1 MARQSFF
8 EARAEELPRQAAV
21 LLQNCGSLMQLC
33 VRVSGTVKGVALNGS
48 KVLGVKVDDYELP
61 ADAILIALGPWS
73 VHAISWFPKANLP
86 EIYGMRAHSVVV
98 RQPQAPPHAL
108 FLPNDMGEVN
118 LLILFQSFTI

>member
-1 MARQSFF
+1 
-8 EARAEELPRQAAV
+8 
-21 LLQNCGSLMQLC
+21 MQLC
-33 VRVSGTVKGVALNGS
+33 VRVTGTVKGVALNGS
-48 KVLGVKVDDYELP
+48 QVLGVKVDDYELP

-73 VHAISWFPKANLP
+73 VHARSWFPKANLP

-118 LLILFQSFTI
+118 LLILFQLSTI

>member
-1 MARQSFF
+1 MNAEESSASADWISKGSTKTHMGTRESTAQVHPRLLTRALRERAVAGGKTNFF

-73 VHAISWFPKANLP
+73 VHAISWFP
-86 EIYGMRAHSVVV
+86 
-98 RQPQAPPHAL
+98 
-108 FLPNDMGEVN
+108 
-118 LLILFQSFTI
+118 